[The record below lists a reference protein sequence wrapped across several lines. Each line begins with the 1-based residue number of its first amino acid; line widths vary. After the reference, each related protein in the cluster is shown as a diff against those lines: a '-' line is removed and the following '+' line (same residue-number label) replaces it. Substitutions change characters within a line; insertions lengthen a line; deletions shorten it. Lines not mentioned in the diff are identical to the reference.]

1 MKEYFEED
9 VLVSKVQSGEMNM
22 LDYVRHHSQQ
32 WDEEYH
38 QYCADNFLDE
48 EVEES
53 AILFLAQKDK
63 QLTEAMENGDL

>member
-9 VLVSKVQSGEMNM
+9 VLVSKVQAGEMNM